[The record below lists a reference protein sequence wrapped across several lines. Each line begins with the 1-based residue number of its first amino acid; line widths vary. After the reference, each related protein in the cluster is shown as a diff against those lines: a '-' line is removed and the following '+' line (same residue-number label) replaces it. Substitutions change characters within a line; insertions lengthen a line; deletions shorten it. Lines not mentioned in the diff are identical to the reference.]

1 MIYHLAKGG
10 TNKCSLK
17 ECMKVFILSITFDII
32 RLDSQEYS
40 FFPFPGSNSELVFI
54 FVHTLFF
61 NFSYDRY
68 IS

>member
-1 MIYHLAKGG
+1 
-10 TNKCSLK
+10 
-17 ECMKVFILSITFDII
+17 MKVFILSITFDII
-32 RLDSQEYS
+32 SLDSQEYS
-40 FFPFPGSNSELVFI
+40 FFPFPGSDCELVFI